1 MVGIEIMKTLIQTA
15 IEAKDLNK
23 LNELQKVVKQSI
35 EVKRGFLKSANITVE
50 NAQARFS
57 YEMQENAKQ
66 SVINFKSEIKE
77 YEGFVNMIKRAKTE
91 LRK

>member
-1 MVGIEIMKTLIQTA
+1 MKNSIQTA

-50 NAQARFS
+50 NTQSRFS
-57 YEMQENAKQ
+57 SEMQENAKQ
-66 SVINFKSEIKE
+66 SVITFESEIKE
-77 YEGFVNMIKRAKTE
+77 YEGLVDMIKRAKTE

>member
-1 MVGIEIMKTLIQTA
+1 MKTTIQNA

-35 EVKRGFLKSANITVE
+35 EVKRGFLKSANITVG
-50 NAQARFS
+50 NVQSRFS
-57 YEMQENAKQ
+57 AEMQENAKK
-66 SVINFKSEIKE
+66 SVIRFDAEIKE
-77 YEGFVNMIKRAKTE
+77 YEGLVNMIKRAKTE

>member
-50 NAQARFS
+50 NAKARFS

>member
-50 NAQARFS
+50 NAKARFS

-91 LRK
+91 SRK

>member
-1 MVGIEIMKTLIQTA
+1 MKTTIQNA
-15 IEAKDLNK
+15 IDAKDLNK

-50 NAQARFS
+50 NSQSRFS
-57 YEMQENAKQ
+57 SEMQENAKQ
-66 SVINFKSEIKE
+66 SVITFESEIKE
-77 YEGFVNMIKRAKTE
+77 YEGLVNMIKRAKTE

>member
-1 MVGIEIMKTLIQTA
+1 MTTLIQKA

-50 NAQARFS
+50 NAQSCFS
-57 YEMQENAKQ
+57 SEMQENAKQ
-66 SVINFKSEIKE
+66 SVITFESEIKE
-77 YEGFVNMIKRAKTE
+77 YEVLVNMIKRAKTE